1 MTAITLLAGI
11 AAASAAV
18 LLAHPAPPVEFAYL
32 VPVGFAIAAWL
43 LARSRAEIKR
53 LRIAVQESITIDEL
67 TAALNR
73 RGLEEAARR
82 ELRAALRT
90 EIPCSL
96 LLCDVNN
103 FEQLRESFGLAAA
116 EAAVITTADRL
127 RVTCRPRDRIG
138 RVGDASFAVLLP
150 ETPSDAALAAAARLR
165 TAALAAGVALSVG
178 IAEFPHDGATLALLL
193 DAARA
198 AADVPDSAGPEA
210 PSWSPE
216 DLAGSYASSDAD

>member
-1 MTAITLLAGI
+1 MAV
-11 AAASAAV
+11 ASAAV
-18 LLAHPAPPVEFAYL
+18 LVTGATVPTELALL
-32 VPVGFAIAAWL
+32 VPVGFAFAAGL
-43 LARSRAEIKR
+43 LARSRAEAGR
-53 LRIAVQESITIDEL
+53 LQIAVRESITIDEL

-82 ELRAALRT
+82 ELRASLRS

-96 LLCDVNN
+96 LLCDVDN

-178 IAEFPHDGATLALLL
+178 VAEFPHDGATLALLL
-193 DAARA
+193 EAARA